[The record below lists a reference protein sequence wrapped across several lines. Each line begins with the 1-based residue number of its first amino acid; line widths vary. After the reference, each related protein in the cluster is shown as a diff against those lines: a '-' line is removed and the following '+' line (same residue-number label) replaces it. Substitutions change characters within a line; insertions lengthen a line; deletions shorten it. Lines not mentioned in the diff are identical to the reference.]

1 MATPVYSECLPVSSN
16 RYESNKVAGCSESFL
31 MDLVFIRV
39 GFILILSIAA
49 YFFHPA
55 GFNPWI
61 AALGGAAAAA
71 LMIVFELRVRALS
84 LKRLI
89 GAVVG
94 SILGIFGAFLFS
106 AVLRNSIPA
115 GGTQELLQIFVLIFM
130 SYVGLVVGASK
141 GALLNLAALGDLFNN
156 ESAAGSA
163 LKILD
168 TSAIIDG
175 RIADMADT
183 GFLEGTLAVP
193 EFVLHE
199 LQMVA
204 DSSDGSKRQR
214 GRRGLDILQ
223 RMQANAQLTIE
234 IIEEDFPQIKEV
246 DLKLIE
252 LAKKL
257 RAKIVTNDFNLN
269 KVAHLHKVPVLNIN
283 DLANSLRPVVLPGEK
298 MNIVILKEGKEYN
311 QGVGYLDDGTM
322 VVVDHARRLIG
333 RAIEITVTSVLQT
346 ASGKMIFGRFEEGK
360 RRSKAGFC
368 ASDKCRSAGDVRNLD
383 TSSAGQRSIVGA
395 AENQRG
401 ASSFVA
407 NRHSCSATMN
417 PFITMMIPAVTDRG
431 LPASGWVCQR
441 SR

>member
-1 MATPVYSECLPVSSN
+1 
-16 RYESNKVAGCSESFL
+16 
-31 MDLVFIRV
+31 MDLILIRV
-39 GFILILSIAA
+39 GFVLVLGVAA
-49 YFFHPA
+49 FYFRPLGVA
-55 GFNPWI
+55 PWI
-61 AALGGAAAAA
+61 SALAGITTAA

-84 LKRLI
+84 LKRLF
-89 GAVVG
+89 GAVIG

-115 GGTQELLQIFVLIFM
+115 GGMQELLQIFVLLFM
-130 SYVGLVVGASK
+130 SYCGLVVGASK
-141 GALLNLAALGDLFNN
+141 GELLNLAALGDLFNT
-156 ESAAGSA
+156 ETTSGSG
-163 LKILD
+163 LKLLD

-183 GFLEGTLAVP
+183 GFLEGTLVIP

-223 RMQANAQLTIE
+223 RMQGNLQLTIR
-234 IIEEDFPQIKEV
+234 IIEEDFPQVKEV

-257 RAKIVTNDFNLN
+257 HAKIVTNDFNLN

-283 DLANSLRPVVLPGEK
+283 DLANSLRPVVLPGER

-322 VVVDHARRLIG
+322 VVVDNARKFIG
-333 RAIEITVTSVLQT
+333 RAIEISVTSVLQT
-346 ASGKMIFGRFEEGK
+346 ASGKMIFGRVDEARPET
-360 RRSKAGFC
+360 
-368 ASDKCRSAGDVRNLD
+368 VR
-383 TSSAGQRSIVGA
+383 TMV
-395 AENQRG
+395 AEVRE
-401 ASSFVA
+401 F
-407 NRHSCSATMN
+407 
-417 PFITMMIPAVTDRG
+417 
-431 LPASGWVCQR
+431 SGG
-441 SR
+441 